1 MEEDAVRRLR
11 HDLRSP
17 LMVISGFAR
26 LLGGDR
32 PLNDDERQEFAGRI
46 EEACEEMKR
55 TIDEFGAA

>member
-1 MEEDAVRRLR
+1 MDEDQLRQLR

-32 PLNDDERQEFAGRI
+32 PLPDEDRKDYAKRI
-46 EEACEEMKR
+46 EVACEDLKR
-55 TIDEFGAA
+55 LLDAV